1 MNIYNNKKNLF
12 ILSIIIIIG
21 LILSFQTLKKAASKI
36 VSDFFSP
43 YLSLPSRIV
52 DNMSNQS
59 LLLRSKLS
67 LAGAIEELQRKTNE
81 LYGKAE
87 ILKGMEQ
94 ENIELRQLLGLKSR
108 PEYDCIFAE
117 LLLRDPVY
125 WDERFT
131 IRKGLIDGIQVGSPV
146 LAKVSKGDKENP
158 DGLAVVGRIR
168 TVTKHTAVVDTLI
181 SGETKLSVKLAESQ
195 TPGVI
200 QYGGRNGNKFWAKIS
215 YLPRNIDYVP
225 GEAVYTSGLSGYTI
239 PYLYVGRLSENPD
252 EIKVHDNLY
261 IEAKLDMAA
270 NIDALRFVIVMVKK
284 K

>member
-1 MNIYNNKKNLF
+1 MKN
-12 ILSIIIIIG
+12 
-21 LILSFQTLKKAASKI
+21 AASKI
-36 VSDFFSP
+36 VSDFFFP
-43 YLSLPSRIV
+43 YLSMPSRII

-67 LAGAIEELQRKTNE
+67 LAGAIEELQKKTNE

-87 ILKGMEQ
+87 ILKGMEK

-108 PEYDCIFAE
+108 PEYNCIFAE
-117 LLLRDPVY
+117 ILVHDPVY

-131 IRKGLIDGIQVGSPV
+131 IRKGLSDGIEVGAPV

-158 DGLAVVGRIR
+158 DGLAVVGRVR
-168 TVTKHTAVVDTLI
+168 TATRHIAVIDTLI

-200 QYGGRNGNKFWAKIS
+200 QYGGRNGNKFWARIS
-215 YLPRNIDYVP
+215 YLPRNIEYVP
-225 GEAVYTSGLSGYTI
+225 GEAVYTSGLSSSTM
-239 PYLYVGRLSENPD
+239 PYLYVGKLSENPD
-252 EIKVHDNLY
+252 DIKVHDNLY

-270 NIDALRFVIVMVKK
+270 SIDDLRFVIVMVRKK
-284 K
+284 